1 MIRYFVIMM
10 VLLVAGGCGG
20 NDPVTGAVPSASP
33 KAATPRQVRVIAA
46 AQETLERGAI
56 ATGTLAA
63 EDQVVL
69 GFKVSGRLGKIP
81 VDLGS
86 PVRQGQPVA
95 ELDPIDF
102 HLKVHQ
108 ATAALQQARAR
119 LGLPPEG
126 DDDAV
131 DPVRT
136 PLVRQARAVL
146 DDARRNR
153 DRMALLWKQE
163 LIARTELDTAEST
176 LQIAEGRYQDALEE
190 VRTRQ
195 AILAERRSDVA
206 VARQQ
211 LADTV
216 LRATLDGMIRQRHV
230 SVGAYLVAGA
240 PVVTLVRIHPLR
252 LRLAV
257 PERAAADVRMGQ
269 NVKVKVDGD
278 PTVYPGKVARL
289 SPAVDEQDRTLLVE
303 ATVPNPQGRLRPGA
317 FAEAE
322 IITAT
327 DQQAVFVPVSA
338 VVTFAGIEKVL
349 TVRESVSSEARV
361 KTGRRMG
368 DRVETVTGLKP
379 GELVVV
385 QPGNLTE
392 GQPVKV
398 IP

>member
-1 MIRYFVIMM
+1 VS
-10 VLLVAGGCGG
+10 
-20 NDPVTGAVPSASP
+20 T
-33 KAATPRQVRVIAA
+33 AATPRQVRVVPA

-69 GFKVSGRLGKIP
+69 GFKIAGRLGKIP

-95 ELDPIDF
+95 ELDPVDF
-102 HLKVHQ
+102 HLKVQQ

-119 LGLPPEG
+119 LGLPPDG
-126 DDDAV
+126 ADDAV
-131 DPVRT
+131 EPIRT
-136 PLVRQARAVL
+136 PLVRQAGAVL
-146 DDARRNR
+146 DDARRTR

-163 LIARTELDTAEST
+163 LIARTELDTAEAT
-176 LQIAEGRYQDALEE
+176 LQVAEGRYQDALEE

-211 LADTV
+211 LSDTV
-216 LRATLDGMIRQRHV
+216 LRATLDGMVRQRHV
-230 SVGAYLVAGA
+230 SVGADLAVGA
-240 PVVTLVRIHPLR
+240 PVVTLVRIHPLPR
-252 LRLAV
+252 PLAV
-257 PERAAADVRMGQ
+257 PERPAADVRMGQ

-303 ATVPNPQGRLRPGA
+303 ANVPNPQGRLRPGA

-322 IITAT
+322 IVTTT
-327 DQQAVFVPVSA
+327 DQKAIFVPLAS

-349 TVRESVSSEARV
+349 TVRDGVSAETLV

-368 DRVETVTGLKP
+368 ERVEIVTGLKP

-385 QPGNLTE
+385 QPGNLLA
-392 GQPVKV
+392 GQTVKV